1 MLLELHVKTYTNCY
15 SQREHTLKRDR
26 RLNPT
31 LKKALFSEFS
41 DKTQYDD
48 RVPSSHWLASVFQ
61 AHHGTIRNFLDREVQ
76 KRTSSRLHWDVSYKE
91 PNHLGR
97 FNGEKVFKDLVT

>member
-15 SQREHTLKRDR
+15 LQREHILKRDR
-26 RLNPT
+26 RINPT

-41 DKTQYDD
+41 ERLSMTAGSPA
-48 RVPSSHWLASVFQ
+48 VIGWPVFQ
-61 AHHGTIRNFLDREVQ
+61 AHYGTIRNFLDREVQ
-76 KRTSSRLHWDVSYKE
+76 KLASSRLRWDVSYKE